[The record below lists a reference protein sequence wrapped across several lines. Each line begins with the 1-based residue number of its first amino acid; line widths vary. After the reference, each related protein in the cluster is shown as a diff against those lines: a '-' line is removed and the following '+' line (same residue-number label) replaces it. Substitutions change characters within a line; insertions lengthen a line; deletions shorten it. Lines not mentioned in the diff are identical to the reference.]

1 MRSGQ
6 RSAVTSD
13 PHKNKWPVLKN
24 WKVISDISYTYKG
37 RLARDFGGIFEY
49 FWEKIELIVANPIE
63 LCQTTPIVN
72 KKQIKGKT
80 GFI

>member
-1 MRSGQ
+1 M
-6 RSAVTSD
+6 
-13 PHKNKWPVLKN
+13 VLL
-24 WKVISDISYTYKG
+24 DISYTYKG

-80 GFI
+80 NFVLDGNKT

>member
-1 MRSGQ
+1 MQSYQTPYKIAG
-6 RSAVTSD
+6 
-13 PHKNKWPVLKN
+13 KN
-24 WKVISDISYTYKG
+24 WKDILDISYTYKG

-80 GFI
+80 NFVLDGNKT